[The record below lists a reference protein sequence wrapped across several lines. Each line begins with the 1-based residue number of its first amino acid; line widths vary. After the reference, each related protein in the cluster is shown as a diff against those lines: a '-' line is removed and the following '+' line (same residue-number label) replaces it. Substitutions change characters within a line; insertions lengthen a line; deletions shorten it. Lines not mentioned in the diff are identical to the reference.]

1 MPKPYVP
8 EGDQSSGV
16 TVGYG
21 YDLGQQ
27 TTSSARAL
35 LSEYYSNS
43 QVERLLSAIG
53 KKGNE
58 ARAIVHEL
66 FDITIE
72 KDKALDMAMV
82 LKERYCQIVVDIY
95 PQAIILPP
103 DSAGAILSL
112 VYNRG
117 PSLALPKPGD
127 LIDRRREM
135 REIRDDFEQGNIKK
149 IPERLR
155 SMKRLWPHQ
164 RGLGLRR
171 DGEAKLIE
179 NEIFD

>member
-1 MPKPYVP
+1 
-8 EGDQSSGV
+8 
-16 TVGYG
+16 
-21 YDLGQQ
+21 
-27 TTSSARAL
+27 
-35 LSEYYSNS
+35 S

>member
-82 LKERYCQIVVDIY
+82 LKSDIVR
-95 PQAIILPP
+95 
-103 DSAGAILSL
+103 SL
-112 VYNRG
+112 
-117 PSLALPKPGD
+117 
-127 LIDRRREM
+127 LI
-135 REIRDDFEQGNIKK
+135 F
-149 IPERLR
+149 IPR
-155 SMKRLWPHQ
+155 Q
-164 RGLGLRR
+164 
-171 DGEAKLIE
+171 
-179 NEIFD
+179 